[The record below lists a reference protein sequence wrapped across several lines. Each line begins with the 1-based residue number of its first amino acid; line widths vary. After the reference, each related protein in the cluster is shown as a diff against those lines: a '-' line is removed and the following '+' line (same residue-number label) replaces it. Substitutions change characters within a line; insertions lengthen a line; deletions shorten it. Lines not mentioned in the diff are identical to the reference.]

1 MKNLINVSAAFLIKD
16 KKVLVVQK
24 NEKSAHPLKWEFP
37 GGKLIGDEKFDEA
50 LIREMKEELGLK
62 VKAVQ
67 ELGSIEYDTENDV
80 TIIMFI
86 IAESDA
92 ADIKLFV
99 HKDYKFCSY
108 DELKSLDMLIPDKMF
123 VEQYE
128 EEIKKFIS

>member
-50 LIREMKEELGLK
+50 LIREMKEELGVK

-86 IAESDA
+86 IAESDT
-92 ADIKLFV
+92 ADVKLFV
-99 HKDYKFCSY
+99 HKDYKFCLY
-108 DELKSLDMLIPDKMF
+108 DELRSLDMLIPDKMF

-128 EEIKKFIS
+128 EEIKKFIT

>member
-1 MKNLINVSAAFLIKD
+1 MKNIINVSAAFLIKD

-67 ELGSIEYDTENDV
+67 ELGSVEYDTGDDV
-80 TIIMFI
+80 MIVMFI
-86 IAESDA
+86 IAE
-92 ADIKLFV
+92 
-99 HKDYKFCSY
+99 
-108 DELKSLDMLIPDKMF
+108 
-123 VEQYE
+123 
-128 EEIKKFIS
+128 

>member
-50 LIREMKEELGLK
+50 LIREMKEELGVK

-86 IAESDA
+86 IAESDT
-92 ADIKLFV
+92 ADVKLFV
-99 HKDYKFCSY
+99 HKDYKFCAY
-108 DELKSLDMLIPDKMF
+108 DELRSLDMLIPDKMF

>member
-1 MKNLINVSAAFLIKD
+1 MKNIINVSAAFLIKD

-67 ELGSIEYDTENDV
+67 ELGSVEYDTGDDV
-80 TIIMFI
+80 MIVMFI
-86 IAESDA
+86 IAEFDN
-92 ADIKLFV
+92 ADIRLFV

-108 DELKSLDMLIPDKMF
+108 DELRSLDMTIPDKMF